1 MNSREKMATVTRAVK
16 TANASIMRDMGVIT
30 LQDRMELLPDA
41 QARYELASA
50 IKELQATLKEL
61 RKF

>member
-1 MNSREKMATVTRAVK
+1 MTAKEKMATVTSVVK
-16 TANASIMRDMGVIT
+16 TANAAIVHDMGTIT
-30 LQDRMELLPDA
+30 LRDRMELLPDA
-41 QARYELASA
+41 QTRYELTSA